1 MLSQPLYVLRA
12 LNFVSPAG
20 PMHVQCNAKQST
32 FSGFSSSLPFLIS
45 LLLSVENMVMTVAAA
60 TAYNPFP
67 RSHAHVADIN
77 RNRRGSIS
85 CNANNNDHACIYVS
99 TCLINQ
105 SNGVS
110 TSSRLRPPP
119 AYVVISIHGML
130 C

>member
-1 MLSQPLYVLRA
+1 MPAGTVLRRMDGGTV
-12 LNFVSPAG
+12 L
-20 PMHVQCNAKQST
+20 
-32 FSGFSSSLPFLIS
+32 SS
-45 LLLSVENMVMTVAAA
+45 